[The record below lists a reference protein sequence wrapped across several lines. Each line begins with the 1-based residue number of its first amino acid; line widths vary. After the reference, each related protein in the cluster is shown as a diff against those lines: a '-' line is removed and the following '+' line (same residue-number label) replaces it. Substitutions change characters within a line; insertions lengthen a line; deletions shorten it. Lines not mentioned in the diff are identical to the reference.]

1 MTSPSGSASAG
12 QAVASDEAT
21 AAGPAAAAQAAAA
34 SQAAAAGQAAGVA
47 PRELPGEPS
56 RPQASPPSERGF
68 DPGPAWARYLP
79 PVAALL
85 FAFFGITRP
94 SYWRDEAAT
103 IAAVRRPF
111 GDLITMLGNVDA
123 VHSLYY
129 ILMWPIEHLLG
140 SGEFA
145 MRFPSAVAAAVAAAA
160 IAAIGRRLISSW
172 AGLTAGLVL
181 AILPVTS
188 RYGQEARSYEMVVA
202 MATIASYLLVR
213 LLQAE
218 PSARRRWIIGY
229 GASIG
234 LLGVLNIF
242 GLLMIPAHALTVA
255 LYLRRDLRDPAA
267 RRLAIGWTLAVI
279 AGVIMAG
286 PLLAYG
292 WMQRAQIAWLSVNT
306 SSSGPSTLFSL
317 SGSYLTTTALITVI
331 AVALVLG
338 MEKSRQQ
345 RATSW
350 PGPMVGLG
358 LPWLIVPP
366 FILFAVSVVH
376 PVYTSR
382 YILMCI
388 PALALIV
395 GAAAASFKR
404 LACGVCVVVVL
415 VAGATAQATLRGPAG
430 HYDDIRAIDH
440 LVNLKAQRG
449 DAVLYTNPNAESF
462 GYAYSYGLSKLPN
475 AGITKGPVASG
486 TLAGAPATLAQVR
499 AALPRYK
506 RIWVVEINSFDQ
518 DPALV
523 NLKGLPVGSIF
534 DGLPFTYTTNWH
546 AHGDYLV
553 LFTRNK

>member
-1 MTSPSGSASAG
+1 MTSPTGSPSAG
-12 QAVASDEAT
+12 QAVASDDAT
-21 AAGPAAAAQAAAA
+21 AG
-34 SQAAAAGQAAGVA
+34 QAAAAGQGAPAGQATAATSM
-47 PRELPGEPS
+47 EMPGEPPLAQPGS
-56 RPQASPPSERGF
+56 PSERGF
-68 DPGPAWARYLP
+68 DPGPVWARYLP
-79 PVAALL
+79 AVAALL
-85 FAFFGITRP
+85 FAFYGITRP

-129 ILMWPIEHLLG
+129 MMMWPIEHLLG
-140 SGEFA
+140 PGEFA
-145 MRFPSAVAAAVAAAA
+145 MRFPSAIAAAAAAAA
-160 IAAIGRRLISSW
+160 IAAIGRRLISPW

-213 LLQAE
+213 VLQAE
-218 PSARRRWIIGY
+218 PSARRRWMAGY

-234 LLGVLNIF
+234 LLGALNIF

-255 LYLRRDLRDPAA
+255 LYLRRDLRDAAA
-267 RRLAIGWTLAVI
+267 RRLAIGWVIAVV
-279 AGVIMAG
+279 AGVIMAS

-292 WMQRAQIAWLSVNT
+292 WLQRAQIAWLSVNT

-317 SGSYLTTTALITVI
+317 SGSYLTSTAIMAVI

-345 RATSW
+345 RAASW

-388 PALALIV
+388 PALALVV
-395 GAAAASFKR
+395 GAAAASFRR
-404 LACGVCVVVVL
+404 LACGFAVLVVL

-440 LVNLKAQRG
+440 LVDLKAQPG

-462 GYAYSYGLSKLPN
+462 GYAYSYGLDKLPN
-475 AGITKGPVASG
+475 AGITSGPIPSG
-486 TLAGAPATLAQVR
+486 TLAGSPATLAKVR
-499 AALPRYK
+499 AALPHYK
-506 RIWVVEINSFDQ
+506 RIWVVEINSFDE

-534 DGLPFTYTTNWH
+534 DGLPFSYTTNWH
-546 AHGDYLV
+546 EHGDYLV
-553 LFTRNK
+553 LFTRTK